1 MTSSRMRV
9 KRREGAKPTLKPVSL
24 LLPVFPSHTTFPRNG
39 GDVMSYRLGF
49 HLWLFSQ
56 QEFMPFGQT
65 LTTKTLAFCL
75 PWLNLNDSF
84 VLLFM

>member
-24 LLPVFPSHTTFPRNG
+24 LLPVFPTHTRFPRNG
-39 GDVMSYRLGF
+39 EDVMSYHLGF

-56 QEFMPFGQT
+56 QEFMLFGQT
-65 LTTKTLAFCL
+65 HTAKTLKCCL
-75 PWLNLNDSF
+75 PGLNLNDSF